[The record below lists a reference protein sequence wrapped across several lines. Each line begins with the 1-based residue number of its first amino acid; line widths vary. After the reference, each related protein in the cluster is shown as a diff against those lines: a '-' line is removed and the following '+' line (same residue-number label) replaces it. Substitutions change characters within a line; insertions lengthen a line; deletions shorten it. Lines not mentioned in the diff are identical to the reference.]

1 MTDRSIRVLLV
12 DGQVEDSRWVQ
23 ELLAEFAESRFGGGW
38 MHGIEVFHLERLAD
52 ALAVLGDEGGRS
64 QYDAV
69 LLNPSLPDSFGL
81 HSYLRVQSQ
90 APDLPVLIL
99 SELDDP
105 HLAVS
110 MVRAGAQDFLA
121 KTQLDSL
128 PLAKALRLAVERQR
142 ITRDLRSQCWR
153 DELTG
158 LSNRSG
164 FSALVE
170 QNLLHSRGLGL
181 CTTVVVVDLETLV
194 EIGYA
199 YGKDEQQLA
208 LLDCAEALGEVTAGV
223 SQLARVG
230 TSRFAFSLMRHPE
243 SSVTDLLVAID
254 RRLHGMRQKPHRRQ
268 IKARYGVARWHDGLE
283 VPADL
288 LVSAEKHLC
297 ENVVDSAAL
306 PLAENAPF
314 TYVARQSSL

>member
-23 ELLAEFAESRFGGGW
+23 ELLAEFEESRFGGGW

-52 ALAVLGDEGGRS
+52 ALAVLADNERE

-69 LLNPSLPDSFGL
+69 LLNPNLPDSFGL

-90 APDLPVLIL
+90 APELPILIL

-158 LSNRSG
+158 LLNRSG
-164 FSALVE
+164 FGALVE

-181 CTTVVVVDLETLV
+181 CTTVVVVDVAALA
-194 EIGYA
+194 EIGHS

-223 SQLARVG
+223 SQLARVD
-230 TSRFAFSLMRHPE
+230 TARFAFSLIRPPE
-243 SSVTDLLVAID
+243 ASLSDLLTAVE

-268 IKARYGVARWHDGLE
+268 VRACFGVARWHDGLE
-283 VPADL
+283 PPADM
-288 LVSAEKHLC
+288 LVCAEKQLC
-297 ENVVDSAAL
+297 ENVGDPAAL
-306 PLAENAPF
+306 PLAENSPF
-314 TYVARQSSL
+314 TFVARQSSL

>member
-1 MTDRSIRVLLV
+1 MTDRAIRVLLV

-23 ELLAEFAESRFGGGW
+23 ELLAEFEESRFGGGW

-52 ALAVLGDEGGRS
+52 ALSVLGDDGRE

-69 LLNPSLPDSFGL
+69 LLNPNLPDSYGL
-81 HSYLRVQSQ
+81 HTYLRVRSQ
-90 APDLPVLIL
+90 APDLPILIL

-121 KTQLDSL
+121 KTQLDSQ
-128 PLAKALRLAVERQR
+128 PLAKALRLAVERER

-164 FSALVE
+164 FAALVE

-181 CTTVVVVDLETLV
+181 CTTVVVVDVEALA
-194 EIGYA
+194 EIGHS

-208 LLDCAEALGEVTAGV
+208 LLDCAEALSEVTAAV
-223 SQLARVG
+223 SHLARVAA
-230 TSRFAFSLMRHPE
+230 TRFAFSLIRPPE
-243 SSVTDLLVAID
+243 TSSLSGLLAAIE

-268 IKARYGVARWHDGLE
+268 VRARFGVARWHDGLD
-283 VPADL
+283 PRTDL
-288 LVSAEKHLC
+288 LACAEKHLC
-297 ENVVDSAAL
+297 ENVGDPAAL
-306 PLAENAPF
+306 PLAENSSFPLMAQ
-314 TYVARQSSL
+314 QSSL